1 MQRTKKPDTSMG
13 GDIMENPGINCH
25 SCSSTREQRF
35 HSVSGVYEDILNIS
49 PQLSYHNPTI
59 DIERRLHDRN
69 SMSFQERTSGY
80 TSRTSIASTET
91 TASESVVELVKEISA
106 LELEVIH
113 LERYLLSLYR
123 TAFDQ
128 YLPRSSTAAGPASRS
143 PVECHAGRLRHDST
157 IQISHDQAT
166 HSISPDPVVDKSCHS
181 QSLERV
187 EESASNCR
195 HAEHSPAHDLAFSSE
210 LKNDIPKSVSGH
222 RSLADH
228 LGASI
233 TDHVPEISCRLS
245 EDIIRCISAIY
256 CKLAN
261 PPAQHVEQMAS
272 PTPSASS
279 SSTFSPQDP
288 CDNWSPQ
295 CHYEATAS
303 PSQSESLEVKSFQYS
318 GVVEIPQIHI
328 DGDRFGYA
336 SQMLNIFSSLIRH
349 LEKIDPRKL
358 EHDEQLAFWINIHNA
373 LVMHA
378 FLAYG
383 LHENH
388 MKSTYSILKA
398 AYNVGGHSINAYVIR
413 SSILG
418 CRTHRP
424 ALWLHSLFSPAVKFM
439 NGNGRHPYALDRPEP
454 LAYFALCSGAC
465 SDPPVRLYTA
475 KGIYQELE
483 LAKTEFIQVNV
494 SVRKEKNIVLPKIL
508 YYYAKD
514 AYLELSGLVE
524 MVCSCMPDAQ
534 RKAAIRECLKRK
546 LDKCVEWSPC
556 KSAFKYLVHRDLAEQ

>member
-13 GDIMENPGINCH
+13 EDVMENPGINCL
-25 SCSSTREQRF
+25 SCSSTREQHF
-35 HSVSGVYEDILNIS
+35 HSFSVSGAYEDILNIS
-49 PQLSYHNPTI
+49 PRVSYHNP
-59 DIERRLHDRN
+59 
-69 SMSFQERTSGY
+69 
-80 TSRTSIASTET
+80 
-91 TASESVVELVKEISA
+91 SVVELVKEISA

-128 YLPRSSTAAGPASRS
+128 YLASSSTAADHASRS
-143 PVECHAGRLRHDST
+143 PLECHAGPLRQDST
-157 IQISHDQAT
+157 IQISHQAT

-187 EESASNCR
+187 EESASSCR
-195 HAEHSPAHDLAFSSE
+195 HTENSSAHDLAFSSD

-233 TDHVPEISCRLS
+233 TDHVPEICCKLS

-261 PPAQHVEQMAS
+261 PPAQHVEQVAS
-272 PTPSASS
+272 PTPSVSS

-303 PSQSESLEVKSFQYS
+303 PSQFESLKAKSFQCS
-318 GVVEIPQIHI
+318 DMVEIPQIHI
-328 DGDRFGYA
+328 DGERFGYA
-336 SQMLNIFSSLIRH
+336 SKMLNIFRSLIQH

-358 EHDEQLAFWINIHNA
+358 RHDEQLAFWINIHNA

-398 AYNVGGHSINAYVIR
+398 TYNVGGHSINAYAIQ

-418 CRTHRP
+418 CQTHRP
-424 ALWLHSLFSPAVKFM
+424 ALWLRSIFSPAVKFM
-439 NGNGRHPYALDRPEP
+439 NGNGKHPYALDRPEP
-454 LAYFALCSGAC
+454 LAHFALCSGAC

-483 LAKTEFIQVNV
+483 LAKAEFIQINV
-494 SVRKEKNIVLPKIL
+494 SVRKEKKIVLPKIL

-514 AYLELSGLVE
+514 AYLELSGLME
-524 MVCSCMPDAQ
+524 MVCNCVPEAQ
-534 RKAAIRECLKRK
+534 QKAIRECLKRK

-556 KSAFKYLVHRDLAEQ
+556 KSTFKYLVHRDFAK

>member
-1 MQRTKKPDTSMG
+1 MEVFGKVGMQRTKKTDTSMG
-13 GDIMENPGINCH
+13 EDVMENPGIDCL
-25 SCSSTREQRF
+25 SSSSTREQHFRSS
-35 HSVSGVYEDILNIS
+35 SVSGTYEDILNIS
-49 PQLSYHNPTI
+49 PGLSYQNP
-59 DIERRLHDRN
+59 
-69 SMSFQERTSGY
+69 
-80 TSRTSIASTET
+80 
-91 TASESVVELVKEISA
+91 SVVELVKEISA

-128 YLPRSSTAAGPASRS
+128 YLASSSTAADHASRS
-143 PVECHAGRLRHDST
+143 PAECHAGPLRQDST
-157 IQISHDQAT
+157 IQISHQAT

-187 EESASNCR
+187 EETASNCR
-195 HAEHSPAHDLAFSSE
+195 HTENSPAHDLAFSSD
-210 LKNDIPKSVSGH
+210 LKNDMPKSVSGH

-233 TDHVPEISCRLS
+233 TDHVPEICCKLS

-256 CKLAN
+256 CTLAN
-261 PPAQHVEQMAS
+261 PQAQNVEQMAS
-272 PTPSASS
+272 PTPSVSS

-295 CHYEATAS
+295 CHYGATAS
-303 PSQSESLEVKSFQYS
+303 PSQSESLKSFQYNDM
-318 GVVEIPQIHI
+318 VEIPQIHI

-336 SQMLNIFSSLIRH
+336 SKMLNIFRSLIQH

-358 EHDEQLAFWINIHNA
+358 KHDEQLAFWVNIHNA

-378 FLAYG
+378 YFIMFVEISQAFLAYG
-383 LHENH
+383 LHESH

-398 AYNVGGHSINAYVIR
+398 TYNVGGRSINANVIQ

-418 CRTHRP
+418 CQTHRP
-424 ALWLHSLFSPAVKFM
+424 ALWLRSIFSPAAKFT
-439 NGNGRHPYALDRPEP
+439 NGNGKHPYALDRPEP
-454 LAYFALCSGAC
+454 LAHFALCSGAC

-475 KGIYQELE
+475 KGINEELE
-483 LAKTEFIQVNV
+483 LAKAEFIQVNV
-494 SVRKEKNIVLPKIL
+494 SVRKEKKIVLPKIL

-514 AYLELSGLVE
+514 AYLELSDLME
-524 MVCSCMPDAQ
+524 MVCNCMPEAQ
-534 RKAAIRECLKRK
+534 QKAIRECLKRK
-546 LDKCVEWSPC
+546 LDKTLGTSRQISQVT
-556 KSAFKYLVHRDLAEQ
+556 